1 MSHHV
6 LARLL
11 VCGDRQYNFRRR
23 HGGIAPVGRGNNHPG
38 GALAL
43 RLTERSMRFHLLGM
57 QTAGR
62 ACTLVHARGM
72 ITTICT
78 ILPPARTS
86 TPEPRGEATARGILS
101 CRSSARHS
109 PLHRFLF

>member
-23 HGGIAPVGRGNNHPG
+23 HGGIAPAGRVNNHPG

-43 RLTERSMRFHLLGM
+43 RLTEQSMRFHLLGM

-62 ACTLVHARGM
+62 AYNCSDSRWPHAANTLLTRERAPALSLARG
-72 ITTICT
+72 
-78 ILPPARTS
+78 
-86 TPEPRGEATARGILS
+86 PRD
-101 CRSSARHS
+101 
-109 PLHRFLF
+109 